1 MASRASIAG
10 HPIHPMLVPIPIGL
24 FVFSF
29 IADLAA
35 FRNLSDA
42 WPTVAF
48 YCIGGGI
55 VGALLAAIFGT
66 IDLLSLADR
75 NAKKIGIAH
84 MGINLCVVALF
95 AISFA
100 LRWYGMP
107 VLGTPFVFSLIGIA
121 LLLVAGWLGG
131 HLVYRLGVAVSA
143 SPAQPSMDR
152 RRVTVA
158 VPTDRRRINRGHPI
172 GQH

>member
-10 HPIHPMLVPIPIGL
+10 HPIHPMLVTIPIGL

-35 FRNLSDA
+35 FGNLSDA

-48 YCIGGGI
+48 YCIGGGL
-55 VGALLAAIFGT
+55 VGALVAAIFGT
-66 IDLLSLADR
+66 IDLLSLTESR
-75 NAKKIGIAH
+75 AKNIGIAH
-84 MGINLCVVALF
+84 MATNLVVVAMF

-100 LRWYGMP
+100 MRSYGHP
-107 VLGTPFVFSLIGIA
+107 VEGWPFFLSFIGLV
-121 LLLVAGWLGG
+121 LLLASGWLGG
-131 HLVYRLGVAVSA
+131 HLVYILGVAVSA
-143 SPAQPSMDR
+143 PPAQPPLDR
-152 RRVTVA
+152 RRATVS
-158 VPTDRRRINRGHPI
+158 VPTDRRRVNRGFPL

>member
-1 MASRASIAG
+1 MASRASVAG

-55 VGALLAAIFGT
+55 VGALLAAIFGA
-66 IDLLSLADR
+66 IDLLSLTDR
-75 NAKKIGIAH
+75 NARKVGLAH
-84 MGINLCVVALF
+84 MGINLAVVAVF

-100 LRWYGMP
+100 LRWYGNP
-107 VLGTPFVFSLIGIA
+107 VEGAPFLLSLIGIA
-121 LLLVAGWLGG
+121 LLLASGWLGG

-143 SPAQPSMDR
+143 PPVQPAMDR
-152 RRVTVA
+152 RRATVA
-158 VPTDRRRINRGHPI
+158 VPEDRRRLSRGHPI

>member
-66 IDLLSLADR
+66 IDLLSLTDR
-75 NAKKIGIAH
+75 NAKKIGIVH
-84 MGINLCVVALF
+84 MGINLCVVGLF

-107 VLGTPFVFSLIGIA
+107 ALGTPFILSLIGIA

-143 SPAQPSMDR
+143 PPAQSSMDR
-152 RRVTVA
+152 RRATVA
-158 VPTDRRRINRGHPI
+158 VPTDRRRINRGYPI